1 MIDVEESET
10 ERVESLASALA
21 ARDSFITAVG
31 HELRNSVAP
40 LLLLAEQFEA
50 MSKPSPEQLIPKLAT
65 LTRNLRKFVAT
76 VDRVT
81 EVAQLRDGKFTLD
94 LANVDLAA
102 LVGDVTSQLRRL
114 AAAGGVELI
123 VQTPGPV
130 YGRWDRGRLGQIV
143 SNLVHNAIRYGV
155 GGDVVVIVREGAN
168 NRVELSVLDHGPG
181 IAPGEL
187 AGIFDRFDHRRT
199 RAAGGFGV
207 GLFVVK
213 TLAAA
218 MGGNVTASNAVG
230 GGALFSVVLPRA

>member
-1 MIDVEESET
+1 MIDVEQSET
-10 ERVESLASALA
+10 ERVESLARALA

-40 LLLLAEQFEA
+40 LLLLAEQFES
-50 MSKPSPEQLIPKLAT
+50 MSKPSPEQLTPKLAT

-81 EVAQLRDGKFTLD
+81 EVAQLRNGNFTLE
-94 LANVDLAA
+94 LTTVDLAA

-123 VQTPGPV
+123 VHTPGPM
-130 YGRWDRGRLGQIV
+130 YGRWDRTRLGQIV

-155 GGDVVVIVREGAN
+155 GGDVEVIVRDIGHA
-168 NRVELSVLDHGPG
+168 RVELSVLDHGPG
-181 IAPGEL
+181 IAAHEL
-187 AGIFDRFDHRRT
+187 AGIFDRFDHRRA
-199 RAAGGFGV
+199 RAMGGFGV

-213 TLAAA
+213 TLVAA
-218 MGGNVTASNAVG
+218 MGGNVTATNAAG
-230 GGALFSVVLPRA
+230 GGALFSVVLPRG